1 MELTNYE
8 TFSIALIS
16 FREQS
21 INQERRRTRESEINK
36 EWALRNG
43 NLKIFKLKKASGSF
57 LWLFEVKMNFNLKY
71 LNFSNDSTIQ
81 NCDKFYVNNQIK

>member
-21 INQERRRTRESEINK
+21 INQEKQIEEDRYRGKKRWKKDEKRK
-36 EWALRNG
+36 KKVV
-43 NLKIFKLKKASGSF
+43 NLKIFDDERERKLS
-57 LWLFEVKMNFNLKY
+57 
-71 LNFSNDSTIQ
+71 
-81 NCDKFYVNNQIK
+81 